1 MARTAPIDGGVLTTR
16 PMKPDLKHLPMTLT
30 LAATLP
36 FGSLLQQ
43 PPPVELIYRHAATGD
58 LKVHAFPAAGPAQG
72 LSAAVVWL
80 HGGGWTGGDCAS
92 FFPMAR
98 YTAARG
104 AASFVVEY
112 RLVKPGGP
120 TMADSIADCKSAL
133 RYLRGHAA
141 ELKLDPH
148 RLALAGESAGG
159 HLAAA
164 VATLDGFD
172 YPTDDRSISA
182 RPDALVLYNPCLDL
196 GHSQFG
202 HLVPGMAAQSPTCQR
217 ELADEYSPLAH
228 VRPGLPPTLCLHGL
242 ADTVISPEQS
252 RQFAVAMTQAGNRCD
267 LALLPG
273 LPHAFLIPN
282 YKCSEQVVVAA
293 LRRGDVFL
301 TSLGYFSGE
310 SNLTVSDPP
319 AWTAK
324 WPPAPHSSH

>member
-1 MARTAPIDGGVLTTR
+1 M
-16 PMKPDLKHLPMTLT
+16 PMTLT
-30 LAATLP
+30 LAAALP
-36 FGSLLQQ
+36 FGCLLQQ
-43 PPPVELIYRHAATGD
+43 PPPVELVYRHAATGN
-58 LKVHAFPAAGPAQG
+58 LKIYEFPAAGRTDTAVP
-72 LSAAVVWL
+72 AVVWI
-80 HGGGWTGGDCAS
+80 HGGGWTGGNCES
-92 FFPMAR
+92 FFPLAR

-148 RLALAGESAGG
+148 RLALVGESAGG

-172 YPTDDRSISA
+172 FPADDRSISA

-196 GHSQFG
+196 GHSQFS
-202 HLVPGMAAQSPTCQR
+202 HLVPGFTGATPARRQA
-217 ELADEYSPLAH
+217 LADDYSPLAH
-228 VRPGLPPTLCLHGL
+228 VRPGLPPTLCIHGL

-252 RQFAVAMTQAGNRCD
+252 RQFADAMTQAGNRCD

-282 YKCSEQVVVAA
+282 YKCSEQVVVDA
-293 LRRGDVFL
+293 LRRGDAFL

-319 AWTAK
+319 AWKAK
-324 WPPAPHSSH
+324 WPTPTPPLH

>member
-1 MARTAPIDGGVLTTR
+1 MARTAPIEGGAPFLR
-16 PMKPDLKHLPMTLT
+16 LMKSGLPPLPLT
-30 LAATLP
+30 LALAAALP

-43 PPPVELIYRHAATGD
+43 PPPEELVYRHAATGN
-58 LKVHAFPAAGPAQG
+58 LKIYEFPAAGRPDTAVP
-72 LSAAVVWL
+72 AVVWI
-80 HGGGWTGGDCAS
+80 HGGGWTGGNCES
-92 FFPMAR
+92 FFPLAR

-148 RLALAGESAGG
+148 RLALVGESAGG

-172 YPTDDRSISA
+172 FPTDDRSISA
-182 RPDALVLYNPCLDL
+182 RPDALVLYNPCVDL

-202 HLVPGMAAQSPTCQR
+202 HLVPNMAPESPARQQ

-228 VRPGLPPTLCLHGL
+228 VRPGLPPTLCIHGL

-252 RQFAVAMTQAGNRCD
+252 RQFADAMTQAGNRCD

-282 YKCSEQVVVAA
+282 YKCSEQVVVDA

-310 SNLTVSDPP
+310 SNLSISDPP
-319 AWTAK
+319 AWKPK
-324 WPPAPHSSH
+324 WPPATHPLH